1 MRVEMSEEMADFWT
15 EVRGCLPGL
24 LKKEGFL
31 SAAPMGNPDELEIF
45 SKWQNGNEE
54 YIATLQRSAEG
65 LFTLVVDTPGTNYGR
80 VFRDVSPTGVVV
92 VIETEVAGQ
101 VGKYLPGAERGA
113 WPACYPFTWNGV
125 FVASFEDGDDK
136 GANLTEFVEYARREA
151 GKALFREAMLT
162 VVGLLMREDV
172 TFTTTL
178 LPLYGLGAIT
188 LADRTVRLD
197 TDDGCTVVTVAD
209 MEGEHKGSV
218 KISMGPNGVSYP
230 YLTMGELIREATGR
244 NR

>member
-151 GKALFREAMLT
+151 DRALFREAMLT

-178 LPLYGLGAIT
+178 PPLYGLGAIT

-230 YLTMGELIREATGR
+230 YLTMEELIREATGR

>member
-65 LFTLVVDTPGTNYGR
+65 LFALVVDTPGTNYGR
-80 VFRDVSPTGVVV
+80 VFRAVVI
-92 VIETEVAGQ
+92 IETEVADQ
-101 VGKYLPGAERGA
+101 VRKYLPGAERGA
-113 WPACYPFTWNGV
+113 WPACYPFTWNEV
-125 FVASFEDGDDK
+125 FIASFEDGDK
-136 GANLTEFVEYARREA
+136 GANLTEFVEYVRREA
-151 GKALFREAMLT
+151 NRALFHKAMLT
-162 VVGLLMREDV
+162 VVGLLMREDAA
-172 TFTTTL
+172 FTTTS

-188 LADRTVRLD
+188 LVDRTVRLD
-197 TDDGCTVVTVAD
+197 TYDGCTVVTVAD

-230 YLTMGELIREATGR
+230 YLTMEELIREATGR